1 MRLPTSSNNDE
12 LNQLSLNL
20 NNMLDRLNKLMIGM
34 KDVSD
39 NIAHDLR
46 TPLNK
51 IRTNLEV
58 TLMSNPD
65 SESYRETIKEVIND
79 VDSVINTFN
88 SLLAISRVDSGSVSL
103 KKEKINIKNLIEN
116 VVDLWEPLA
125 EEKGIILKNECDTDI
140 YLEGNKNLLSQAIS
154 NLIDNAIKYGETK
167 NTINVG
173 SRDNTDSILIWVSDT
188 GPGIQDK
195 DKEKVLNRFTRLDT
209 SRNTSGTGL
218 GLSLVTSMVKFHK
231 GTIELL
237 DAKPNGLIVKLLIPS
252 N

>member
-1 MRLPTSSNNDE
+1 
-12 LNQLSLNL
+12 
-20 NNMLDRLNKLMIGM
+20 MIGM

-58 TLMSNPD
+58 TLMSNSD
-65 SESYRETIKEVIND
+65 SESYRETIKEVIDD

-125 EEKGIILKNECDTDI
+125 EEKGVILKNECDADV

-167 NTINVG
+167 NTVNVG

-237 DAKPNGLIVKLLIPS
+237 DAKPNGLIVKLQIPS
-252 N
+252 C